1 MVLIPAI
8 LCSTMRSSHFGNLG
22 DSEIKCVDSYW
33 KRLLASV
40 GKAMMGETGVGVGG
54 RFLQEDTGS

>member
-1 MVLIPAI
+1 
-8 LCSTMRSSHFGNLG
+8 MRSSHFGNLG

-40 GKAMMGETGVGVGG
+40 GKAMIGETGVGVGATFHM
-54 RFLQEDTGS
+54 RTLVLRQEI